1 MLVLEMLVHMLLIQ
15 ASHDRTEPCA
25 CDPLA
30 ESIDSVRVCKRH
42 MRRFTRNA
50 PDSRHGSASAMLII
64 SHAHLQPSS
73 SHSHHRT
80 RIIAF
85 ASSHWYHRIRII
97 AFVSSPRII
106 AFASSHSHHRIRIIA
121 LASSHS
127 HHRSRIIA
135 VASSQLHHR
144 SHIIAS
150 SHSHPRILAFAS
162 SHSHPRI
169 RILTFA
175 SSHSIRRGTF
185 DFQPTLLL
193 VSPSCSCYPLARVTL
208 CLLCGAML
216 IHDMTTLGRA
226 SFAAVLDE
234 VLCQSHQAPV
244 AMPSL

>member
-85 ASSHWYHRIRII
+85 ASSHWHHRIRII
-97 AFVSSPRII
+97 AVASSQSHHRSCIIAVTSSHPRIRILASSHSHPRIRII
-106 AFASSHSHHRIRIIA
+106 AFASSHSHHRIPFGEARSI
-121 LASSHS
+121 SS
-127 HHRSRIIA
+127 
-135 VASSQLHHR
+135 
-144 SHIIAS
+144 
-150 SHSHPRILAFAS
+150 P
-162 SHSHPRI
+162 
-169 RILTFA
+169 
-175 SSHSIRRGTF
+175 
-185 DFQPTLLL
+185 
-193 VSPSCSCYPLARVTL
+193 PSCSCHPLARVTL
-208 CLLCGAML
+208 LLVLPSVYSAGRCSF
-216 IHDMTTLGRA
+216 MT
-226 SFAAVLDE
+226 
-234 VLCQSHQAPV
+234 
-244 AMPSL
+244 

>member
-42 MRRFTRNA
+42 MRRFTRNV
-50 PDSRHGSASAMLII
+50 PVSRHGSASAMLII

-135 VASSQLHHR
+135 VASSQSHHR
-144 SHIIAS
+144 ILAFAS
-150 SHSHPRILAFAS
+150 SHPRIRILAS

-169 RILTFA
+169 RILAFA
-175 SSHSIRRGTF
+175 SSHSHHRIPFGEARSISS
-185 DFQPTLLL
+185 P
-193 VSPSCSCYPLARVTL
+193 PSCSCHPLARVTL
-208 CLLCGAML
+208 LLVLPSVYSAGRCSF
-216 IHDMTTLGRA
+216 MT
-226 SFAAVLDE
+226 
-234 VLCQSHQAPV
+234 
-244 AMPSL
+244 

>member
-42 MRRFTRNA
+42 MRRFTRNV
-50 PDSRHGSASAMLII
+50 PVSRHGSASAMLII

-85 ASSHWYHRIRII
+85 ASSHW
-97 AFVSSPRII
+97 
-106 AFASSHSHHRIRIIA
+106 HHRI
-121 LASSHS
+121 
-127 HHRSRIIA
+127 RIIA
-135 VASSQLHHR
+135 VASSQSHHR
-144 SHIIAS
+144 SRII
-150 SHSHPRILAFAS
+150 AS

-193 VSPSCSCYPLARVTL
+193 VSPSCSCYPLARVTF
-208 CLLCGAML
+208 CLLCGTML

>member
-42 MRRFTRNA
+42 MRRFTRNV
-50 PDSRHGSASAMLII
+50 PVSRHGSASAMLII

-85 ASSHWYHRIRII
+85 ASSHW
-97 AFVSSPRII
+97 
-106 AFASSHSHHRIRIIA
+106 HHRI
-121 LASSHS
+121 
-127 HHRSRIIA
+127 RIIA
-135 VASSQLHHR
+135 VASSQSHHR
-144 SHIIAS
+144 SRIIAS

-193 VSPSCSCYPLARVTL
+193 VSPSCSCYPLARVTF
-208 CLLCGAML
+208 CLLCGTML

>member
-42 MRRFTRNA
+42 MRRFTRNV
-50 PDSRHGSASAMLII
+50 PVSRHGSASAMLII

-135 VASSQLHHR
+135 VASSQSHHR
-144 SHIIAS
+144 ILAFAS
-150 SHSHPRILAFAS
+150 SHPRIRILAFAS
-162 SHSHPRI
+162 SHSHPHI
-169 RILTFA
+169 RIIAF
-175 SSHSIRRGTF
+175 HSARHVRF
-185 DFQPTLLL
+185 PAHPLARVTLLL
-193 VSPSCSCYPLARVTL
+193 VLPSCSCYPLFTL
-208 CLLCGAML
+208 RDDA
-216 IHDMTTLGRA
+216 H
-226 SFAAVLDE
+226 S
-234 VLCQSHQAPV
+234 
-244 AMPSL
+244 